1 MVVLVSA
8 HLKCSVGLDR
18 YNIAILS
25 RIRNAVTSWEGEAL
39 VGAAFNNTPKE

>member
-8 HLKCSVGLDR
+8 HLKCPVGVDSH
-18 YNIAILS
+18 NIAILN